1 MKKNLFLLALVIVAG
16 FAACEGNKDNPGN
29 PGNNENPGNTGNPD
43 TDDDS
48 IVLGKDDFYAYFA
61 ETPPVIDGIGDDPC
75 WGKAQW
81 QDIKYAWMY
90 QSPKSLPTGAAVA
103 SDGTIPKTAD
113 FSGRFKVVWTA
124 DRLYI
129 LAEIIDDI
137 IYTPAANPNQSP
149 EKNDCLELF
158 IDENASGG
166 TRTADGGN
174 NFFTYHMNFDGVNVA
189 DWIGSR
195 NELRNSHLKYVINKN
210 DATHTYVWETEMKVF
225 NGSYPLDSTPAVD
238 PANTLVTLTE
248 GKKIGFA
255 VAYCDNDRDAHSNN
269 QTQIGDR
276 DHFIGS
282 MFVKGS
288 TDNERNSSYLN
299 SDQYAKMY
307 LKK

>member
-1 MKKNLFLLALVIVAG
+1 MKYWYNNVMRKILFLFALIIAAG
-16 FAACEGNKDNPGN
+16 FIGCKTKAGSNGTDGI
-29 PGNNENPGNTGNPD
+29 TGD
-43 TDDDS
+43 TDTGDDS
-48 IVLGKDDFYAYFA
+48 IVLGPDDFIAYFA
-61 ETPPVIDGIGDDPC
+61 EIPPVIDGNGDDPC
-75 WGKAQW
+75 WAKAKW

-90 QSPKSLPTGAAVA
+90 QSPRSLPTGAAVA

-129 LAEIIDDI
+129 LTEIIDDI

-166 TRTADGGN
+166 VRSSDGGN
-174 NFFTYHMNFDGVNVA
+174 NFFTYHMNFDGINVA

-210 DATHTYVWETEMKVF
+210 DAAHTYIWEAEMKVY
-225 NGSYPLDSTPAVD
+225 NGSYPLDSTPD
-238 PANTLVTLTE
+238 TTPVTLTE
-248 GKKIGFA
+248 GKKMGFA
-255 VAYCDNDRDAHSNN
+255 AAYCDNDKDAHSSN

-282 MFVKGS
+282 MFVTGS
-288 TDNERNSSYLN
+288 TDNARNSSYLN

-307 LKK
+307 LMK